1 MASGDAI
8 RYKCVSGLKTRLEA
22 IDGTGSFI
30 NTVQLVTTD
39 VTSAVHKVERPL
51 IIIHPLREEYPEP
64 YYSGV
69 LPRQLFCGL
78 ECWIEVAPGDNTALK
93 VCDWLADIERAI
105 NGDTS
110 LGSNAIDTTLTS
122 NETYSS
128 EEALP
133 AVGVLVEVEISY
145 RTAFDNPDSNPT

>member
-1 MASGDAI
+1 MANSV
-8 RYKCVSGLKTRLEA
+8 RYNCIAGLKTRLEV
-22 IDGTGSFI
+22 IDGTGSYN
-30 NTVQLVTTD
+30 NTVQKVTTD
-39 VTSAVHKVERPL
+39 VASAVHIIERPL

-78 ECWIEVAPGDNTALK
+78 ECWIEVAPGDNTAQK
-93 VCDWLADIERAI
+93 VSLWLSDVERAI

-110 LGSNAIDTTLTS
+110 LGSNAIDTTLVS

-145 RTAFDNPDSNPT
+145 RTAFDDPDSNPI

>member
-1 MASGDAI
+1 MADSI
-8 RYKCVSGLKTRLEA
+8 RYQCISGLKTRLET
-22 IDGTGSFI
+22 IDGTGAFN
-30 NTVQLVTTD
+30 NTVQKVTTD
-39 VTSAVHKVERPL
+39 VVSAVHLVERPV

-64 YYSGV
+64 YFSGV
-69 LPRQLFCGL
+69 LPRELFCGL

-93 VCDWLADIERAI
+93 VSDWLADVERAI

-110 LGSNAIDTTLTS
+110 LGTVAIDTILTS

-133 AVGVLVEVEISY
+133 AVGVLVEIKIAY